1 MTRSILLVRH
11 GQASFGK
18 SDYDQLSELGRTQ
31 SRLLGQF
38 LSTRDITPD
47 RIVSGSLNRQ
57 RQTAAAVCVAAGWVT
72 PTDVDDVWNELDH
85 VEVINAFKPAY
96 KNMLVLKADMVRTL
110 RPRAA
115 FEDMFT
121 QAIARWASGEHD
133 DEYTESF
140 AAFDTRVRT
149 AMTSLLEHDAE
160 CTMVISSVGLI
171 SWIIARLLVREPW
184 DRDVRD
190 PERPSTNDLAIENIW
205 RATSMAGYN
214 TGLTRLVL
222 DKEGLPQLLT
232 YNEVGHLPEA
242 KLITAR

>member
-18 SDYDQLSELGRTQ
+18 SDYDQLSDLGRTQ

-38 LSTRDITPD
+38 LSTREIKPD

-57 RQTAAAVCVAAGWVT
+57 RQTAAAVCVAAGWIA

-121 QAIARWASGEHD
+121 QAIARWADGEHD